1 MTVMSDP
8 AADAAANRE
17 VWTRQNAEFND
28 ADAGRAWSST
38 QISWGIF
45 AVPEDEVGLLGEV
58 AGLDVVELGCGSAY
72 FSSWLARRGAR
83 CLGVDVTP
91 AQLETARRCQDSFD
105 IHFPLVQADATAVPL
120 PDAGFD
126 LAVSEYG
133 ASLWC
138 DPRLWLREAARLLR
152 PGGRLVFLTNSPLVT
167 LCFPEGE
174 GVALER
180 LVRAQRDLY
189 RMEAPDGSVEY
200 HPSHSGWFDM
210 LRAAGFA
217 VEAMA
222 ELYAP
227 DDATDHEYYD
237 VATAAWARKWPVEDV
252 WAARL
257 LGPASRT

>member
-1 MTVMSDP
+1 MSDP
-8 AADAAANRE
+8 AADAAANRA
-17 VWTRQNAEFND
+17 VWTKQNADFTD
-28 ADAGRAWSST
+28 AHAHRAWASAE
-38 QISWGIF
+38 ISWGIF
-45 AVPEDEVGLLGEV
+45 GVPEDEVGLLGEV

-83 CLGVDVTP
+83 CVGVDVTP
-91 AQLETARRCQDSFD
+91 AQLETARRCQDAFD
-105 IHFPLVQADATAVPL
+105 IHFPLVLADATDVPL

-138 DPRLWLREAARLLR
+138 DPALWLAEAARLLR

-180 LVRAQRDLY
+180 LMRPQRDLY
-189 RMEAPDGSVEY
+189 RVEWPDGGVEY
-200 HPSHSGWFDM
+200 HPSHSGWFAL
-210 LRAAGFA
+210 LRAAGFV
-217 VEAMA
+217 VEDLA

-227 DDATDHEYYD
+227 DGAVDHEYYD
-237 VATAAWARKWPVEDV
+237 VASADWARKWPVEDV
-252 WAARL
+252 WAAHL
-257 LGPASRT
+257 AAPVSGG